1 MNDRREFFKLTGAA
15 SLASLVPSLA
25 YASPFPS
32 KPINWIVPFSP
43 GGGNDR
49 WSRVISSV
57 ALDVIDQ
64 PLRIRNL
71 PGASGTKG
79 WEHMLSQPADGHTV
93 MIASPT
99 PVIELV
105 TAKTPTIDPEDVK
118 IVCFISAFNAIL
130 VTRPSRP
137 WSTWSGLIDY
147 AKAHPRK
154 LKLGM
159 TYSDLVGAAL
169 ALRGADVEAELI
181 PYAST
186 STAVTDML
194 GGKIDVT
201 SATPSTALSLYPDQI
216 STLLNATKR
225 PLSTEIDEQLGRPLH
240 VVDLGYPA
248 INYPRWIG
256 VHPDTSDDL
265 VAALSRKIGDM
276 LAQRSLETLMG
287 RLGEEIIFT
296 PRNEAQV
303 QYAELID
310 GVKAAT
316 KSMKR

>member
-1 MNDRREFFKLTGAA
+1 MSNRRGFLKLAGTA
-15 SLASLVPSLA
+15 SLAGLLPSLA
-25 YASPFPS
+25 YAGPFPS

-43 GGGNDR
+43 GGGADR
-49 WSRVISSV
+49 WSRVMSSV
-57 ALDVIDQ
+57 ALDVVDQ

-93 MIASPT
+93 LIASPT
-99 PVIELV
+99 PVIELM
-105 TAKTPTIDPEDVK
+105 TAKAATIDPKNVK
-118 IVCFISAFNAIL
+118 VVCFISAFNAIL
-130 VTRPSRP
+130 VGRPNRP
-137 WSTWSGLIDY
+137 WSTWPGLVDY
-147 AKAHPRK
+147 GKAHPGK

-169 ALRGADVEAELI
+169 ALHAAGVEAELI

-201 SATPSTALSLYPDQI
+201 SGTPSTVIPLYPDQVV
-216 STLLNATKR
+216 TLLNATKM
-225 PLSTEIDEQLGRPLH
+225 PLPQDIGEQLGHPPNA
-240 VVDLGYPA
+240 VDLGYPA
-248 INYPRWIG
+248 INFPRWIG
-256 VHPDTSDDL
+256 VHPDTPDDI
-265 VAALSRKIGDM
+265 VVELSQKIGDM

-296 PRNEAQV
+296 PHSQAKV
-303 QYAELID
+303 QYAELLD
-310 GVKAAT
+310 GVRAAVGSI
-316 KSMKR
+316 KK